1 MDKYMTFEEAN
12 RALEETVSKLED
24 KSISL
29 DESMALY
36 AEACELLAFCVKS
49 LDSYKGKIMDIH
61 KMYIEKKGEEQ

>member
-1 MDKYMTFEEAN
+1 MDKNMTFEEAN

-36 AEACELLAFCVKS
+36 AEACELLAFCVKA
-49 LDSYKGKIMDIH
+49 LEGYKGQIMDIH
-61 KMYIEKKGEEQ
+61 KRFIEEKSEEE